1 MGLKQ
6 ETKSQSPEHM
16 SSKQNLTTINVG
28 RPPCLWYVVCWLLG
42 LLSSPCDLREPGCG
56 AAETAEWSQA
66 DTSSDHRAMLW
77 SGNLM

>member
-16 SSKQNLTTINVG
+16 SSKQNLTTLNVG
-28 RPPCLWYVVCWLLG
+28 RPRVCGMWCSG
-42 LLSSPCDLREPGCG
+42 CWLLSSPCDLRENGCG

>member
-16 SSKQNLTTINVG
+16 SSKQNLTTLNVG
-28 RPPCLWYVVCWLLG
+28 RPRVCGMWCG
-42 LLSSPCDLREPGCG
+42 GWWLLSSPCDLRENGCG